1 MAWWLWL
8 VLGLFLLAGEMLTP
22 GGFYVFFFGLAA
34 LVVGGLVWLGA
45 SGSGW
50 VQWLLFS
57 GLSVVSLLAL
67 RGPLLRRIAPRQ
79 RESLVVDSLVG
90 EAAVALE
97 NMPPGAIGKA
107 ELRGTAWN
115 ARNAGT
121 RPLVRGERARVEQV
135 EGLMLS
141 LRPQQERSPS

>member
-1 MAWWLWL
+1 MTSWLWL
-8 VLGLFLLAGEMLTP
+8 VLGLLLLAGEIVTP

-45 SGSGW
+45 SGPGW

-57 GLSVVSLLAL
+57 VLSVVSLLVL

-79 RESLVVDSLVG
+79 RESLAVDSLVG
-90 EAAVALE
+90 EVAVALE
-97 NMPPGAIGKA
+97 DLPPGAIGKA
-107 ELRGTAWN
+107 ELRGTAWS

-121 RPLVRGERARVEQV
+121 RPLARGERARVEQV
-135 EGLMLS
+135 EGLMLA
-141 LRPQQERSPS
+141 LRAQQERSPS